1 MKLRITQP
9 GFETYNGQMGVL
21 FFENGLSTTDVR
33 PQDAVRI
40 AAQFTA
46 EWEDGSTA
54 SVAQSLLDHAHATTH
69 TIPKEQNA
77 DQALAQ
83 LAADTPAATKPTLGQ
98 YTKEGLEAIAD
109 KQGIKGLRVIGD
121 ALKVKG
127 NSVADL
133 IGDILKA
140 QG

>member
-1 MKLRITQP
+1 MKTACP
-9 GFETYNGQMGVL
+9 
-21 FFENGLSTTDVR
+21 R
-33 PQDAVRI
+33 PTFARKTPCRI

-54 SVAQSLLDHAHATTH
+54 SVAQSLLDHAHATTA

-83 LAADTPAATKPTLGQ
+83 LAADTPASTKPALGK
-98 YTKEGLEAIAD
+98 YTQEGLEAIAD

-133 IGDILKA
+133 IADILKA